1 MPLNVEIKA
10 VVRDLARLHKCAS
23 KLSNNSGEVLHQE
36 DIFFNSPQGRLKL
49 RVIKDEKEELI
60 YYERPDKE
68 GPKVAIMLKVHGKI
82 GELSGDMSRLLS
94 RCLGVKGTVKKTRTL
109 YMVDQTRIHFDSVV
123 GLGDFMEL
131 EVLLRD
137 DQTVEDGEEI
147 ASDLQQ
153 KLGVEKEDLLS
164 EAYMDM
170 ILKKQ

>member
-49 RVIKDEKEELI
+49 RVIK
-60 YYERPDKE
+60 
-68 GPKVAIMLKVHGKI
+68 VHGKI

-109 YMVDQTRIHFDSVV
+109 YMVDQTRIHVDSVV

-137 DQTVEDGEEI
+137 DQTVEDGEKI